1 MPDHDAETGLAPLSD
16 TPTENLLAWSDE
28 RETDPLVFHPKGDP
42 GYAELWPADIPADQ
56 PVPLRSRYTRTVQFA
71 LGGALIAAGAIAVS
85 LLHRPDVNPYTAA
98 TAPPAALTTTV
109 LAAPPPAPAPDWTS
123 PTAAQLVPPTPSK
136 DDLFLADMHRHGIP
150 YKSGDADAI
159 LTAHLVCNAIADGD
173 TLAGQTA
180 ALQRSV
186 GWSYTAA
193 NDFVF
198 DAARAYCPG
207 RAR

>member
-28 RETDPLVFHPKGDP
+28 RETDPLGFTPKGDP
-42 GYAELWPADIPADQ
+42 GYAAMWDAGQ
-56 PVPLRSRYTRTVQFA
+56 PVPLRSSYTVRGIA
-71 LGGALIAAGAIAVS
+71 LTFSLIAVGAIAVS
-85 LLHRPDVNPYTAA
+85 LLHRADVNPYTAT
-98 TAPPAALTTTV
+98 TAPPAATTTTV
-109 LAAPPPAPAPDWTS
+109 LAAPPPAPVWTS
-123 PTAAQLVPPTPSK
+123 TTTTAAQLVPPTPSK

-159 LTAHLVCNAIADGD
+159 LTAHLVCNAVADGD

-186 GWSYTAA
+186 GWSYSVA

-198 DAARAYCPG
+198 DAARAYCPAV
-207 RAR
+207 AR